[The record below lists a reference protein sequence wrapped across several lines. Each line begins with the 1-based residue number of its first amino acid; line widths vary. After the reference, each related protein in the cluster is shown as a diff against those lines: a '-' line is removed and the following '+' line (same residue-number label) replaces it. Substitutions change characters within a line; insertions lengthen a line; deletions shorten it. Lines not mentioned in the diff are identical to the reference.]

1 LFDAVTGRAAHTA
14 SSSCVDNEQVRAMQT
29 VINGDCL
36 DYMRTMPDQSVAAV
50 VTSPPYNLGK
60 SYGCHNDKMPEAQY
74 LAWQDEVAQKIARL
88 LMPDG
93 HLFLNVGSN
102 SRFPWRSVDVA
113 NVYRRHLILQQRITW
128 VKSIALDGS
137 TLPDSLRNAMH
148 DRQVGH
154 FQSLNSSHFLNPVT
168 EDIWHF
174 SPSGKSSIDRTAPG
188 VGVPYVCADQPARFG
203 HNRELH
209 CRGNVWHIPYKTTQ
223 SRADRDFHPSPFPVD
238 LSERCLKLAALQVG
252 DLVLDPFAGT
262 GATLVAAQQLGLSA
276 IGIEIDPTYCE
287 AVRRRLN
294 QASEVVLQAA
304 K

>member
-1 LFDAVTGRAAHTA
+1 
-14 SSSCVDNEQVRAMQT
+14 
-29 VINGDCL
+29 L
-36 DYMRTMPDQSVAAV
+36 DYMRTMPDHSVAAA

-60 SYGCHNDKMPEAQY
+60 SYSCHNNNMPEAEY
-74 LAWQDEVAQKIARL
+74 LAWLGEAAQEIARL

-102 SRFPWRSVDVA
+102 SRFPWRSMDVA
-113 NVYRRHLILQQRITW
+113 NVYRRHLTLQQRITW

-137 TLPDSLRNAMH
+137 TLPVPLCDEMH

-154 FQSLNSSHFLNPVT
+154 SPSINSGHFLNPIA

-174 SPSGKSSIDRTAPG
+174 SPSGRSPIDRTAPG

-203 HNRELH
+203 HHRKLH
-209 CRGNVWHIPYKTTQ
+209 CRGNAWHIQYKTTQ
-223 SRADRDFHPSPFPVD
+223 SRADRDFHPATFPVV
-238 LSERCLKLAALQVG
+238 LAERCLRVAGLTAG

-276 IGIEIDPTYCE
+276 IGIEIDPAYCE
-287 AVRRRLN
+287 AARRRLG
-294 QASEVVLQAA
+294 QVSGTVLDAA

>member
-1 LFDAVTGRAAHTA
+1 
-14 SSSCVDNEQVRAMQT
+14 
-29 VINGDCL
+29 
-36 DYMRTMPDQSVAAV
+36 
-50 VTSPPYNLGK
+50 
-60 SYGCHNDKMPEAQY
+60 MPEAQY
-74 LAWQDEVAQKIARL
+74 LAWQDEAAQEIARL
-88 LMPDG
+88 LMPQG

-113 NVYRRHLILQQRITW
+113 NVYRRHLTLQQRITW

-137 TLPDSLRNAMH
+137 TLPVSLRDAMH

-154 FQSLNSSHFLNPVT
+154 FPSINSPHFLNPVS

-174 SPSGKSSIDRTAPG
+174 SPSGKSPIDRTTPG
-188 VGVPYVCADQPARFG
+188 VGVPYVWANQPARFG

-223 SRADRDFHPSPFPVD
+223 SRADRDFHPASFPVA
-238 LSERCLKLAALQVG
+238 LAERCLRLAGLKAG

-276 IGIEIDPTYCE
+276 IGIEIDPVYCE
-287 AVRRRLN
+287 AARRRLYHVSK
-294 QASEVVLQAA
+294 AVLDAA